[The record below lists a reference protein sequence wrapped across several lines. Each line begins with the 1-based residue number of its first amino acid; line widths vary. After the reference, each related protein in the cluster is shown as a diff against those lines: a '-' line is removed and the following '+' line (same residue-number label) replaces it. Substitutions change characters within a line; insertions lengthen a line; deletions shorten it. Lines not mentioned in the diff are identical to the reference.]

1 MFDILQADIVVLQE
15 AKIQPKDL
23 SDDMV
28 LVSGWDCYFSLPKHK
43 KGDEPNC
50 VLDGFIFTSHRVF
63 RRGHLH

>member
-23 SDDMV
+23 SDDVV

-43 KGDEPNC
+43 KGNEPNC
-50 VLDGFIFTSHRVF
+50 VLDDFLLISHRVF